1 MEIKGKNSVKIVH
14 YYTLVLRPVWSYG
27 IQLWGCAS
35 DSNIQMIQ
43 RFQNK
48 VLKCIVQAP
57 WYVRNSDHRDLG
69 IETVTDII
77 TRVASSHKMKLQKH
91 INSEVSR
98 LLKVQN
104 IPRRLKR
111 KKPFVLVKQ

>member
-1 MEIKGKNSVKIVH
+1 
-14 YYTLVLRPVWSYG
+14 
-27 IQLWGCAS
+27 
-35 DSNIQMIQ
+35 MIQ

-57 WYVRNSDHRDLG
+57 WYIRNSDFHRDLG

-77 TRVASSHKMKLQKH
+77 TRLASSDKKRLQNH
-91 INSEVSR
+91 IDSEVTR
-98 LLKVQN
+98 LLNVQN

-111 KKPFVLVKQ
+111 KKPYELVRPLSDSVEVT

>member
-1 MEIKGKNSVKIVH
+1 MK
-14 YYTLVLRPVWSYG
+14 
-27 IQLWGCAS
+27 LWGCAS
-35 DSNIQMIQ
+35 DSNIQVIQ

-48 VLKCIVQAP
+48 VLKCIIQAP
-57 WYVRNSDHRDLG
+57 WYIRNSDLHWDLG

-77 TRVASSHKMKLQKH
+77 TSSHKKRLQNH

-111 KKPFVLVKQ
+111 KKPFELVKQ